1 MKNLYDMLREE
12 DAAKTAHLIL
22 EVLMPYLNGKVE
34 VEDEIMDVAGV
45 SGYLKV
51 KTSWV
56 YKKIQHNEIPCT
68 HLGKYPRFRRSE
80 VDAWFKAG
88 CPTIIVQQ
96 FKGLK
101 VA

>member
-34 VEDEIMDVAGV
+34 VEDEIMDVVGV
-45 SGYLKV
+45 SDYLKV

-56 YKKIQHNEIPCT
+56 YKKVQYKEIPFT
-68 HLGKYPRFRRSE
+68 HMGKYPRFRRSE
-80 VDAWFKAG
+80 IDAWFNAD
-88 CPTIIVQQ
+88 CPTKVQQ
-96 FKGLK
+96 FKSLK
-101 VA
+101 VV